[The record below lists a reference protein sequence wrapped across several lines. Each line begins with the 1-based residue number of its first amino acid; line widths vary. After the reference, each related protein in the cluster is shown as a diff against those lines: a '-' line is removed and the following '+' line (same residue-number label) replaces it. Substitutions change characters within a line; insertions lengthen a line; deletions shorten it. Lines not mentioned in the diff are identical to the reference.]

1 MCTISIPY
9 FKDVMIMSFICS
21 HCNARTTEVKS
32 GGEITP
38 HGKIITLK
46 STSEVDLKR
55 DLFKSETAG
64 LSIPELDLEL
74 NCGTLGG
81 AYTTVEGM
89 LGKILYHLEHNVYIN
104 LQNTKNP
111 FAGDS
116 DPQFK
121 TIMSKL
127 FADIKILMIGEVP
140 FTFIIKD
147 LQDNSFLQNP
157 YHPDPDPNV
166 EVVIYQ
172 RTEEDDD
179 FLGIDKMN
187 TENY

>member
-89 LGKILYHLEHNVYIN
+89 LGKILYHLEHNVYISSSSY
-104 LQNTKNP
+104 KE
-111 FAGDS
+111 S
-116 DPQFK
+116 
-121 TIMSKL
+121 IC
-127 FADIKILMIGEVP
+127 
-140 FTFIIKD
+140 
-147 LQDNSFLQNP
+147 
-157 YHPDPDPNV
+157 
-166 EVVIYQ
+166 
-172 RTEEDDD
+172 R
-179 FLGIDKMN
+179 
-187 TENY
+187 